1 MKKYIY
7 GTVMKIRVADKKS
20 TDSRLAK
27 TEKTEFTHVIEY
39 FSDERNAEVG
49 LFLQA
54 QNKKG
59 YQSLKCILR
68 MISQWAKNTLKLVL
82 NLTDKNKAANALHY
96 HRYVNKPS
104 NSSLNPTLP
113 KLGYSELKCKL

>member
-1 MKKYIY
+1 MKKDTNS
-7 GTVMKIRVADKKS
+7 GEMKILVTDEKS
-20 TDSRLAK
+20 SNSRLAK
-27 TEKTEFTHVIEY
+27 DEKTEFTYVIEY
-39 FSDERNAEVG
+39 FSDEHNEEVG
-49 LFLQA
+49 LCSQA

-68 MISQWAKNTLKLVL
+68 MISRWAKNTLKLVL

-113 KLGYSELKCKL
+113 KISYLELKCK